1 MEKSLK
7 PWYRMDNA
15 SFMYSS
21 IQREEF
27 SAIYRFSAVMTERAD
42 PVALQAAVDRV
53 LPRFPGFAMKICK
66 GFFWYYFEPN
76 TAPGPYV
83 REDVADPCRPVRFNE
98 DSGWLIRFY
107 YYRNRISLEVFH
119 ALADGAGALCF
130 FKALLAEYLRQRGVS
145 IPSGDGVIDL
155 DEAPKPEEREDAY
168 LRYAGKTSR
177 AIPRV
182 ARAYQNLG
190 TPEPFYTFHVT
201 MGFLSV
207 KELRDKARSYGAS
220 VTEYLAAVLMK
231 QLIEKQKRERPIR
244 ERPVTLAVPVN
255 LRAFFPTETLRNFI
269 MTVQPSVDPTLGDYS
284 FEQLVSLMHHYM
296 RLTAEPVKLQAA
308 LTRGVRLLLN
318 PFLVLIPRVLKNPIM
333 LLSYHLTGVKPYTAV
348 MTNPGKF
355 TVPECMEPYIDH
367 MEVIQGQATVAR
379 PHVSAISYGETFEIT
394 FSGVQKETELEREFF
409 RFLVRDGLHVRIE
422 SNR

>member
-1 MEKSLK
+1 MEKPRI

-27 SAIYRFSAVMTERAD
+27 SAIYRFSAVMTERVD
-42 PVALQAAVDRV
+42 PVLLQAAIDRV
-53 LPRFPGFAMKICK
+53 MPRFPGFAMRICR

-76 TAPGPYV
+76 DAPGPYV

-119 ALADGAGALCF
+119 ALADGAGSLHF
-130 FKALLAEYLRQRGVS
+130 FKALLAEYLRQRGFA
-145 IPSGDGVIDL
+145 IPPGDGIADP

-168 LRYAGKTSR
+168 LRYAGKASK
-177 AIPRV
+177 ALPRV
-182 ARAYQNLG
+182 SKAYQNLG

-207 KELRDKARSYGAS
+207 KELRHKARSYGVS
-220 VTEYLAAVLMK
+220 ITEYLAAVLMK
-231 QLIEKQKRERPIR
+231 LLIEKQKRERPVR
-244 ERPVTLAVPVN
+244 ELPVTLAIPVN

-269 MTVQPSVDPTLGDYS
+269 LTVQPCVDPNLGDYS
-284 FEQLVSLMHHYM
+284 FEQLVSLMHHYI
-296 RLTAEPVKLQAA
+296 RLAAEPVKLRAA
-308 LTRGVRLLLN
+308 MTRGVRLLLN
-318 PFLVLIPRVLKNPIM
+318 PFLALIPRVLKNPIM
-333 LLSYHLTGVKPYTAV
+333 HLSYHITGVRPYSAV
-348 MTNPGKF
+348 FTNPGIF
-355 TVPECMEPYIDH
+355 TVPDSMKPHIEH
-367 MEVIQGQATVAR
+367 MEVVQGQATVAR
-379 PHVSAISYGETFEIT
+379 PHISAISYEDIFEIT
-394 FSGVQKETELEREFF
+394 FSGVQKEAELEREFF

>member
-1 MEKSLK
+1 MDRPRT

-21 IQREEF
+21 IQRDQF
-27 SAIYRFSAVMTERAD
+27 SAIYRFSAVMTERVD
-42 PVALQAAVDRV
+42 PVCLQAAVDKA
-53 LPRFPGFAMKICK
+53 LPRFPGFAVKICR

-107 YYRNRISLEVFH
+107 YYMNRISIEVFH
-119 ALADGAGALCF
+119 ALADGAGTMTF
-130 FKALLAEYLRQRGVS
+130 FKAVLAEYLRLRGAD
-145 IPSGDGVIDL
+145 IPSGEGIIDL
-155 DEAPKPEEREDAY
+155 DEPPRAEEREDAY
-168 LRYAGKTSR
+168 LRYAGKAAR

-182 ARAYQNLG
+182 PKAYQNRG

-207 KELRDKARSYGAS
+207 SELRDKARSYGAS

-231 QLIEKQKRERPIR
+231 LLIEKQRRERPLR

-255 LRAFFPTETLRNFI
+255 LRSFFPSETLRNFI
-269 MTVQPSVDPTLGDYS
+269 LTVQPSVDPTLGDYD
-284 FEQLVSLMHHYM
+284 FPQLVALMRHYI
-296 RLTAEPVKLQAA
+296 RLTAEPVKLRAA
-308 LTRGVRLLLN
+308 MTRGVRLLMN
-318 PFLVLIPRVLKNPIM
+318 PFLILIPRVLKNPIM
-333 LLSYHLTGVKPYTAV
+333 LLSYHLTGVLPYSAV
-348 MTNPGKF
+348 FTNPGAF
-355 TVPECMEPYIDH
+355 ALPECMRPYIDH
-367 MEVIQGQATVAR
+367 MEVILGQATVAR
-379 PHVSAISYGETFEIT
+379 PHVSSISYGDVFEIT
-394 FSGVQKETELEREFF
+394 FSGVKKETDLEREFF
-409 RFLVRDGLHVRIE
+409 RFLVREGLHVRVE

>member
-1 MEKSLK
+1 MEKPRR

-27 SAIYRFSAVMTERAD
+27 SAIYRFSAVLTERVD
-42 PVALQAAVDRV
+42 PVLLQAAVDRT
-53 LPRFPGFAMKICK
+53 LPRFPGFAMKICR

-83 REDVADPCRPVRFNE
+83 KEDTADPCRPVRFNE
-98 DSGWLIRFY
+98 DSGWLVRFY
-107 YYRNRISLEVFH
+107 YYRSRISLEVFH
-119 ALADGAGALCF
+119 ALADGAGSLTF
-130 FKALLAEYLRQRGVS
+130 FKALLAEYLRQRGAA
-145 IPSGDGVIDL
+145 IPQGEGVIDL
-155 DEAPKPEEREDAY
+155 DEPPRPEEREDAY
-168 LRYAGKTSR
+168 LRYAGKAAR

-182 ARAYQNLG
+182 PKAYQNRG

-207 KELRDKARSYGAS
+207 QELRGKARSYGAS
-220 VTEYLAAVLMK
+220 ITEYLAAVLML

-244 ERPVTLAVPVN
+244 EKPVTLAVPVN
-255 LRAFFPTETLRNFI
+255 LRPFFPTETLRNFI
-269 MTVQPSVDPTLGDYS
+269 ITVQPSVDPTLGDYS
-284 FEQLVSLMHHYM
+284 FEQLISLIHSYMH
-296 RLTAEPVKLQAA
+296 LTAEPVKLRAA
-308 LTRGVRLLLN
+308 MTRGVRLLLN

-333 LLSYHLTGVKPYTAV
+333 LLSYHLTGVEPYSAV
-348 MTNPGKF
+348 LTNPGRF
-355 TVPECMEPYIDH
+355 VVPECMRPYIEH
-367 MEVIQGQATVAR
+367 MEVVQGQATVAR
-379 PHVSAISYGETFEIT
+379 PHVSTISYGDTFEIT